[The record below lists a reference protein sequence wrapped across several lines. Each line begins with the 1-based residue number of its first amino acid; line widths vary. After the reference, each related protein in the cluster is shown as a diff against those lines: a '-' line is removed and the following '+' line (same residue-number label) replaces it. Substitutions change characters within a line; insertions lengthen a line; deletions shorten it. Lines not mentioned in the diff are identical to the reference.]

1 MPPDF
6 SVSPHYV
13 PFSSTFLFGNRSQ
26 RLAGPHTQDIRM
38 TRMVRLD
45 QAQNLNKGPGAYK
58 PSVDHTIAATRKIW
72 PLVLTEAD
80 GAPSRRAVITCAKQG
95 LHFGQIKLKTRK
107 GAHMPKGG
115 SQLSPLFLFMHTL
128 IDSPHAYGIHL
139 PNLQKTR
146 WTVDSCDLK
155 KVDMTAAPKDA
166 PTEIHCSERRLVDTR
181 TSGSFLSR
189 LCF

>member
-1 MPPDF
+1 MASRLLCIAALRPLLLNISLWKQITEAGRSTHTRHPYDTNGQIR
-6 SVSPHYV
+6 
-13 PFSSTFLFGNRSQ
+13 SSTKLEQRSRRVQ
-26 RLAGPHTQDIRM
+26 AQCRSHNSCHQEDLAARADRGRRSALETGGHHLRKAGPSFW
-38 TRMVRLD
+38 
-45 QAQNLNKGPGAYK
+45 ANK
-58 PSVDHTIAATRKIW
+58 
-72 PLVLTEAD
+72 TEN
-80 GAPSRRAVITCAKQG
+80 K
-95 LHFGQIKLKTRK
+95 K

-115 SQLSPLFLFMHTL
+115 SQLSPLFLFLHTL
-128 IDSPHAYGIHL
+128 IDSSHAYGIHL

-155 KVDMTAAPKDA
+155 KVDMTAAPRDA